1 MSLTETVRMN
11 NDISSPETVT
21 FGVAES
27 GIRLDMLVSQNCEI
41 TRSAAA
47 KLIEDGCVALSGKTA
62 LKKSLKPDCGISVC
76 VNLPEIRECSAVPQD
91 IPIDIVYEDDDIII
105 VNKPQG
111 MVVHPAPGNP
121 DRTLVNALMYHCKG
135 RLSTINGVIRPGIV
149 HRIDKD
155 TSGLLVV
162 AKNDEA
168 HNVLSEQIKAHTF
181 TRVYNA
187 VVNGTF
193 SPEQGR
199 IDLPIGRNP
208 SNRLK
213 MAVTQ
218 VNSRQAATNYNTLEI
233 FRGYSLCE
241 FRLET
246 GRTHQIR
253 VHASYYGHSV
263 VGDPLY
269 APNQGKNPFG
279 LSGQCLHAALLG
291 IVHPKTGE
299 YMEFRA
305 EYPDYFRHTLDI
317 LNKNYSFT

>member
-1 MSLTETVRMN
+1 MN
-11 NDISSPETVT
+11 NDFSPAEKADFEVT
-21 FGVAES
+21 QA
-27 GIRLDMLVSQNCEI
+27 GIRLDLLVSQNCEI

-47 KLIEDGCVALSGKTA
+47 KLIDDGYVEVSGKTT
-62 LKKSLKPDCGISVC
+62 LKKSFKPDIGVRVC
-76 VNLPEIRECSAVPQD
+76 VNFPEIRECSAVPQD
-91 IPIDIVYEDDDIII
+91 IPVDIVYEDDDIII

-121 DRTLVNALMYHCKG
+121 DGTLVNALMYHCKG

-181 TRVYNA
+181 IRIYNA
-187 VVNGTF
+187 VINGTF

-208 SNRLK
+208 SNRMK

-218 VNSRQAATNYNTLEI
+218 LNSKNAATNYNTLET

-269 APNQGKNPFG
+269 SPNQGKNPFG
-279 LSGQCLHAALLG
+279 LSGQCLHAAVLG
-291 IVHPKTGE
+291 IVHPKTSE
-299 YMEFRA
+299 YMEFKS

-317 LNKNYSFT
+317 LKKNYSIT

>member
-1 MSLTETVRMN
+1 MS
-11 NDISSPETVT
+11 NDFFSDERVDFEVSD
-21 FGVAES
+21 A
-27 GIRLDMLVSQNCEI
+27 GIRLDLLVSVNCEI

-47 KLIEDGCVALSGKTA
+47 KLIDDGYVEVSGKKA
-62 LKKSLKPDCGISVC
+62 LKKSFKPDIGAKVC
-76 VNLPEIRECSAVPQD
+76 VRLPEIKECSAVPQD
-91 IPIDIVYEDDDIII
+91 IPIDIVYEDGDIII

-121 DRTLVNALMYHCKG
+121 DGTLVNALMYHCKG

-155 TSGLLVV
+155 TSGLLAV
-162 AKNDEA
+162 AKNDDA
-168 HNVLSEQIKAHTF
+168 HNALSEQIKAHTF

-193 SPEQGR
+193 SPQQGR

-218 VNSRQAATNYNTLEI
+218 VNSKNAATNYGTLEV

-263 VGDPLY
+263 AGDPLY

-299 YMEFRA
+299 YMEFKA

-317 LNKNYSFT
+317 LKKNYSQI